1 MSKSTDGQ
9 IDQLVKARWLAL
21 GLSQNDLAEVLGAPG
36 QPTPKTNNGSGRVSA
51 GRLMQVADALG
62 VSHDLFEGLSPSTK
76 PQKPQSG
83 IANADTM
90 QALLELRLLRVF
102 RELQDNNTK
111 RMLIQLAEQIV
122 KRQAAGPDEAG

>member
-21 GLSQNDLAEVLGAPG
+21 GLSQDDLAEVLAG
-36 QPTPKTNNGSGRVSA
+36 QPTPKTNNGSGRVSV

-76 PQKPQSG
+76 PQSG
-83 IANADTM
+83 NANADTM

>member
-9 IDQLVKARWLAL
+9 IDQLVKARWLAI
-21 GLSQNDLAEVLGAPG
+21 GLSQHDLAEVLGAPV
-36 QPTPKTNNGSGRVSA
+36 QSKTGNGSGRVDV

-62 VSHDLFEGLSPSTK
+62 VSHELFQGLSPSIR
-76 PQKPQSG
+76 PQKPESG
-83 IANADTM
+83 IANSDAK

-102 RELQDNNTK
+102 RELQDHDAK

-122 KRQAAGPDEAG
+122 KRQATGPDEAG

>member
-21 GLSQNDLAEVLGAPG
+21 GLSQNDLAEVLAG
-36 QPTPKTNNGSGRVSA
+36 QPTPKTNNGSGRVSV

-76 PQKPQSG
+76 PQSG
-83 IANADTM
+83 NANADTM

-102 RELQDNNTK
+102 RELQDANTK

-122 KRQAAGPDEAG
+122 KRQAAGPDQAG

>member
-21 GLSQNDLAEVLGAPG
+21 GLSQNDLAEVLAG
-36 QPTPKTNNGSGRVSA
+36 QPTPKTNNGSRRISV

-76 PQKPQSG
+76 PQSG
-83 IANADTM
+83 NANADTM

>member
-1 MSKSTDGQ
+1 MSGKSTDGQ

-36 QPTPKTNNGSGRVSA
+36 LPAPRPGNGSARADA

-62 VSHDLFEGLSPSTK
+62 VSHDLFQGLAPATRKADCSPAESETV
-76 PQKPQSG
+76 
-83 IANADTM
+83 
-90 QALLELRLLRVF
+90 QALLELRLLRLF
-102 RELQDNNTK
+102 RELRDHNAK

-122 KRQAAGPDEAG
+122 KRQASPPDNAG

>member
-21 GLSQNDLAEVLGAPG
+21 GLSQDDLAEVLAG
-36 QPTPKTNNGSGRVSA
+36 QPTPKTNNGPGRVSV

-76 PQKPQSG
+76 PQSG
-83 IANADTM
+83 NANADTM

-102 RELQDNNTK
+102 REVQDNNTK

-122 KRQAAGPDEAG
+122 KRQAAGPDQAG

>member
-21 GLSQNDLAEVLGAPG
+21 GLSQNDLAEVLAG
-36 QPTPKTNNGSGRVSA
+36 QPTPKTNNGSGRVSV

-76 PQKPQSG
+76 PQSG
-83 IANADTM
+83 NANADTM

-102 RELQDNNTK
+102 RELQDSNTK